1 MGFIKSVGKFAGK
14 VVVGAAEM
22 AFDALLDANK
32 KATNAQKRASNQSDR
47 TVANNLKNATGAEKV
62 GYAKELEKRGYL
74 KQEGSTYK
82 QTGKRI
88 D

>member
-14 VVVGAAEM
+14 VVLGAAEM
-22 AFDALLDANK
+22 AVDALLDANK
-32 KATNAQKRASNQSDR
+32 KATNAQRRASNQSDR
-47 TVANNLKNATGAEKV
+47 NVVNNLKNATGAEKI

-74 KQEGSTYK
+74 KQEGSTFK
-82 QTGKRI
+82 KTGKKM